1 VTYRPDNMTDSVKM
15 LPPPR
20 YMIRRNPANIKNAYE
35 NELPNKRTADKETR
49 TQSNETRQSK
59 QKEQPFAAKV
69 RRKWEDAKS
78 KVSRKLGLY
87 TWLEPLPIGMY
98 IDMVI

>member
-1 VTYRPDNMTDSVKM
+1 MTESIKM

-20 YMIRRNPANIKNAYE
+20 YLARRSPANVRKAYE
-35 NELPNKRTADKETR
+35 NELPNKRAAEKETR
-49 TQSNETRQSK
+49 TEANSTGK
-59 QKEQPFAAKV
+59 QKHKEPPFSAKV

-78 KVSRKLGLY
+78 KVSRRLGLY
-87 TWLEPLPIGMY
+87 TLLEPLPIGMY